1 MPRSLPGG
9 SLVDAA
15 TGDEIPQKRPGGRR
29 PVVRYARCSDGRAM
43 RHAHGGPMPSLRPA
57 RARTSRNLSILLAMV
72 AGIAVLVAVPTP
84 AMGAVNLRVWSYGPT
99 TFSPNGDGQEDEVE
113 FGSCPGATGT
123 VSAVITDAAG
133 DEVVSLGTETLDYA
147 FDCPEFTWAGLD
159 GEDAEVP
166 DGDYVATLTADLST
180 GTGTATL
187 DLTVDRRLPGTLTK
201 PQAGSPLDADTVFEF
216 TAADGFAVDQVD
228 FTVGTEDDPRACTGA
243 ASQVDDTQVWRGTV
257 TDTGCGVGALDAVAE
272 VGWVDDN
279 DDYHDYRT
287 SPVPLTAADGPVRA
301 VLHTTKASFS
311 PNGDDQD
318 DLLELRYCAVGRAD
332 DGPVDLTLTVT
343 DPSGREVR
351 TLVGDDV
358 PTVRSCGRNG
368 SMYRSARWDGLDDE
382 DAEAPDGTYEL
393 TLHVVSPD
401 GVDDTATG
409 QVAVDRRVPGT
420 ITSPQAGATAP
431 DTTVAFTPT
440 AGFDVDYVE
449 FTLRGDHADCAGE
462 AVEGDDG
469 VWVTTPAQMDP
480 QCGDGPWRVRAY
492 V

>member
-1 MPRSLPGG
+1 MRSGSSSAISSVKAGAIPTPRTFSPLSSQCQWSPAAVIRRTNGVRSATSAGSVSAAQIAARGAVTTASALVCAEKRVMPRSLPGG

-216 TAADGFAVDQVD
+216 
-228 FTVGTEDDPRACTGA
+228 
-243 ASQVDDTQVWRGTV
+243 
-257 TDTGCGVGALDAVAE
+257 
-272 VGWVDDN
+272 
-279 DDYHDYRT
+279 
-287 SPVPLTAADGPVRA
+287 
-301 VLHTTKASFS
+301 
-311 PNGDDQD
+311 
-318 DLLELRYCAVGRAD
+318 
-332 DGPVDLTLTVT
+332 
-343 DPSGREVR
+343 
-351 TLVGDDV
+351 
-358 PTVRSCGRNG
+358 
-368 SMYRSARWDGLDDE
+368 
-382 DAEAPDGTYEL
+382 
-393 TLHVVSPD
+393 
-401 GVDDTATG
+401 
-409 QVAVDRRVPGT
+409 
-420 ITSPQAGATAP
+420 
-431 DTTVAFTPT
+431 
-440 AGFDVDYVE
+440 
-449 FTLRGDHADCAGE
+449 
-462 AVEGDDG
+462 
-469 VWVTTPAQMDP
+469 
-480 QCGDGPWRVRAY
+480 
-492 V
+492 